1 MIEDLGMKKTLLG
14 LIMIL
19 ASSTAFAASKTQ
31 TMEFGIQGSA
41 ESVDIKNLNQTL
53 SLNSFDASLGK
64 LTGVSISLY
73 SQISSLGT
81 IQNLTDN
88 HARAALDI
96 RLSKAWKITTSFG
109 TEHRLGNAFDMIWS
123 GESSKTGIYTLALN
137 EKFSYSAATKDVAI
151 NSLLFSG
158 DDLAAFTNKPTIDFT
173 FSADVFNVFNNAS
186 ITGANDFR
194 NKNSAGAWGKVE
206 ITYTYDA
213 VSEQNSLALVG
224 LTWLILPLA
233 ARRVF
238 SIIS

>member
-1 MIEDLGMKKTLLG
+1 MKNTVLGFVLCLV
-14 LIMIL
+14 
-19 ASSTAFAASKTQ
+19 SSAVFAANKTHI
-31 TMEFGIQGSA
+31 MEFGVQGSA

-53 SLNSFDASLGK
+53 SLKSFDPSLGK

-73 SQISSLGT
+73 SQINSLGT
-81 IQNLTDN
+81 IQNLTSN

-123 GESSKTGIYTLALN
+123 GESSKTGTYTLGLN
-137 EKFSYSAATKDVAI
+137 EKFSYSATTKDVAM

-158 DDLAAFTNKPTIDFT
+158 DDLAAFTSKPSIDFT
-173 FSADVFNVFNNAS
+173 FSADVFNIFNNAS

-213 VSEQNSLALVG
+213 VNEQNSLALVG

-238 SIIS
+238 SIMA